1 MARPNNREGGFDV
14 VESAVPGMLVR
25 SWWSRALR
33 GLLAIIF
40 GVLALAWPGI
50 TLFVLIVFFGAFVL
64 VDGLLAVVAGFAE
77 RKTNN
82 KWWVLMLGGI
92 LGVAIGVV
100 TFVWPGL
107 TALALLFLIAAWA
120 IVTGILQV
128 VLAIMAR
135 KEIANAWL
143 LVLEGV
149 VSVIFGVIVAALP
162 LAGALAIVWLIGIWA
177 IVIGLLSIVLAF
189 RLRSFSKKGLT
200 PGVAAA

>member
-1 MARPNNREGGFDV
+1 
-14 VESAVPGMLVR
+14 MLVR